1 MIQNRWKI
9 RDIRHHSS
17 SRKFKSKS
25 KKTTKKSTAKKA
37 LGRVSEA
44 EMNDDGDD
52 DDNDESSAFS
62 ATLGELDGQT
72 VSHSEDE
79 TPRQASS
86 QGFPNR

>member
-1 MIQNRWKI
+1 MNQKRWKI

-25 KKTTKKSTAKKA
+25 RKTTKKINAKKA
-37 LGRVSEA
+37 LRRVSEA
-44 EMNDDGDD
+44 EIDDVDD
-52 DDNDESSAFS
+52 DESSAFS
-62 ATLGELDGQT
+62 ATLGELDIQA

-86 QGFPNR
+86 QGFRNR